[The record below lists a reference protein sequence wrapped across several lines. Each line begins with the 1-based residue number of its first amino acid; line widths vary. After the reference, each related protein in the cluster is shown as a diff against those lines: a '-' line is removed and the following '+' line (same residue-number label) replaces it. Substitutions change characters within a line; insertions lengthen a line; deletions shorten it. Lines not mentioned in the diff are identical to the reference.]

1 MGLFSKLIDKLRG
14 VSGAASAPSP
24 KGKPAD
30 AQARPNG
37 GRRRPGDRPAGE
49 RPRPNGGAKMRGPKP
64 KSVTA
69 VPSQKEAETSAP
81 AADREP
87 AAESARRPRP
97 DRGGRPERG
106 DRPRRDREG
115 SGDRARRDR
124 GDRPRG
130 PKGDA
135 SERRTPR
142 GQRRPGGAF
151 TPEQLAEFAAA
162 HAAWDP
168 ASYAVPEEE
177 GKVRFTDLNLPGE
190 ILHAVADLGFR
201 YCTPIQAESLGY
213 SLEGKNV
220 AGRAQTGTGKT
231 AAFLIAI
238 LTRYLRTPEKR
249 LRPGSPRA
257 LVLAPT
263 RELVIQICKDAEAL
277 GRYCGDVRSLAV
289 YGGMDYERQ
298 REELEDA
305 PVDILV
311 ATPGRL
317 LDFVRGHVVDLH
329 QVDTLVID
337 EADRMLDM
345 GFIPDVR
352 AIVNRMPDR
361 DHRCTM
367 LYSATL
373 NETVMRLASMWM
385 RDPVRVEIASES
397 LATDT
402 VRQVVYIARADEK
415 FRLLYNHLARYADA
429 RTIVFCNRKSTT
441 ERVCDGLRRRGIRC
455 EMLSGDVAQAKRM
468 KVLEAFRA
476 GTVRTVVATD
486 VAGRGIHVD
495 DVAFVVNFDFP
506 YEPED
511 YVHRI
516 GRTGRA
522 GHTGTAISFADED
535 ESFIIPDIEK
545 YINETLKCTM
555 PEEWMYA
562 ELPEPEPRRPSG
574 RGDRG
579 ERGRRGPKSGSA
591 AAASAGDAPAAEASD
606 AAPAADASASAE
618 TAAEVPAAASAA
630 AETPVTEVPVAE
642 PAPAEISVAEVPAV
656 AEEPSVGSAV
666 AETSVAE
673 APVAGTS
680 AADEP
685 VAGAAAEASASAE
698 VPVAEMPAAEPTPSA
713 EPTPDAGTPAAASEA
728 PASAEPVASGASA
741 ESAGGTQ
748 PAEAPSG
755 RARPEGIRRQR
766 PPRANRARRQGDPRP
781 QGESR
786 GRQDRRQGR
795 PPRGDRPV
803 AARFGQRTQ
812 AQGPRDGSESH
823 HAAAAAPRPIY
834 VPPGARH
841 GVIADEWTPGQ
852 K

>member
-14 VSGAASAPSP
+14 KSERASEPSRQD
-24 KGKPAD
+24 KPAAG
-30 AQARPNG
+30 AQNRPNG
-37 GRRRPGDRPAGE
+37 GRRRNGGRGGGRPAEG
-49 RPRPNGGAKMRGPKP
+49 RNADGCQRRDGGAKMRGPRP

-69 VPSQKEAETSAP
+69 VPSGREGEAP
-81 AADREP
+81 APVSSEVPRQPSEGRE
-87 AAESARRPRP
+87 RR
-97 DRGGRPERG
+97 GERSERK
-106 DRPRRDREG
+106 DRPRRE
-115 SGDRARRDR
+115 R

-130 PKGDA
+130 PKGDS

-142 GQRRPGGAF
+142 GQARPGGAF
-151 TPEQLAEFAAA
+151 TPEQLAEYAAA

-168 ASYAVPEEE
+168 ASYDVPAEE
-177 GKVRFTDLNLPGE
+177 GKIRFSDLNLPSE

-249 LRPGSPRA
+249 LRPGAPRA

-441 ERVCDGLRRRGIRC
+441 ERVCDGLRRRGIHC

-468 KVLEAFRA
+468 KVLDAFRA

-562 ELPEPEPRRPSG
+562 ELPAPEPRRSSG
-574 RGDRG
+574 RGERGDRG
-579 ERGRRGPKSGSA
+579 RRRDRRPEPSAEPSA
-591 AAASAGDAPAAEASD
+591 AAPAGPAPEQ
-606 AAPAADASASAE
+606 PAG
-618 TAAEVPAAASAA
+618 AA
-630 AETPVTEVPVAE
+630 AETPEASETMSEAAEDPAEATATET
-642 PAPAEISVAEVPAV
+642 PAP
-656 AEEPSVGSAV
+656 
-666 AETSVAE
+666 
-673 APVAGTS
+673 
-680 AADEP
+680 EP
-685 VAGAAAEASASAE
+685 VVAS
-698 VPVAEMPAAEPTPSA
+698 VPVAEMPAAEAAPVSEASEPVAERSASEAPVA
-713 EPTPDAGTPAAASEA
+713 EPAASEPETVNERSESPGAQRAPAVPAAAS
-728 PASAEPVASGASA
+728 
-741 ESAGGTQ
+741 
-748 PAEAPSG
+748 
-755 RARPEGIRRQR
+755 RRQR
-766 PPRANRARRQGDPRP
+766 PPRGSRPNGGRRQG
-781 QGESR
+781 
-786 GRQDRRQGR
+786 
-795 PPRGDRPV
+795 GDRPRQGQRPGKPPRNDRPT
-803 AARFGQRTQ
+803 AARFEQRTQ

-823 HAAAAAPRPIY
+823 HAAATPPRPIY
-834 VPPGARH
+834 VPPGAAHRS
-841 GVIADEWTPGQ
+841 IISDEWTPGQ